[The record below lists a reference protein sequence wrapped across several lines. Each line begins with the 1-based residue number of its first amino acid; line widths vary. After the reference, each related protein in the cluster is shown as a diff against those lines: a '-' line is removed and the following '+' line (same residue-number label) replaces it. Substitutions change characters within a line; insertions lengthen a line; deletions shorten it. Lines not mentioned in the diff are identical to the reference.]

1 MESKKK
7 TSITTQIID
16 YYDVGGIETI
26 DIIQSKLTKD
36 QYIGFLRGNVI
47 KYLCRAGYK
56 SPETEASDYEKASYY
71 SDLLAHVSK

>member
-1 MESKKK
+1 METKKK
-7 TSITTQIID
+7 NSVTNQIID

-26 DIIQSKLTKD
+26 EIIQSKLTRE
-36 QYIGFLRGNVI
+36 QYMGFLRGNVI

-56 SPETEASDYEKASYY
+56 SQETEASDYEKASYY